1 MNPHVEGL
9 LDLSLF
15 HPVRDFKKRQG
26 KRIRGLLLQVSYE
39 LAGGIGKIPASV
51 GDAIESLH
59 AGSLVIDDIQDN
71 SNLRRGSATMH
82 QRIGVPLA
90 INAGN
95 WMYFQA
101 LEFLTEAP
109 IPAERRFRLVE
120 AMIGAARRCHEGQAL
135 DLFARVDQIPVEKWE
150 ETTHTISLLKTGS
163 LVELAVR
170 MGCIAADSP
179 DQLLSAMPH
188 FGQRIGIALQMRNDL
203 DEIASIA
210 QGYPAR
216 HLDTP
221 TRDDDLRNARLSW
234 PWVWAAKRIGAVEC
248 HKLTTKLIQ
257 NPDSRQLIAKELL
270 ETVGDCGDR
279 IIAGVIREQM
289 QRLADC
295 VVDQALLHDIAE
307 ILRSIDPCTHPTSVD
322 EPRAAN
328 SAIEVAPS

>member
-1 MNPHVEGL
+1 MNPHIEGL

-15 HPVRDFKKRQG
+15 NPVRDFKKRQG
-26 KRIRGLLLQVSYE
+26 KRIRGLLLQASYE
-39 LAGGIGKIPASV
+39 LAGGIGKIPASI

-82 QRIGVPLA
+82 RRIGVPLA

-109 IPAERRFRLVE
+109 FPPEMRFRLVE
-120 AMIGAARRCHEGQAL
+120 AMICAARRCHEGQAL

-170 MGCIAADSP
+170 MGCISADSP
-179 DQLLSAMPH
+179 DQLLSVMPH
-188 FGQRIGIALQMRNDL
+188 LGQRLGIALQMRNDL
-203 DEIASIA
+203 DEIATIA
-210 QGYPAR
+210 RGYPASYM
-216 HLDTP
+216 DTP

-234 PWVWAAKRIGAVEC
+234 PWVWAAKRIGVAKC
-248 HKLTTKLIQ
+248 HKLTSQLVR
-257 NPDSRQLIAKELL
+257 NPDSRQPIAKKLL
-270 ETVGDCGDR
+270 EMVGDYGDQ
-279 IIAGVIREQM
+279 IIGGVIREQM
-289 QRLADC
+289 QRLADY
-295 VVDQALLHDIAE
+295 VVDKALLHDIAE
-307 ILRSIDPCTHPTSVD
+307 ILQSIEPRTRPASID
-322 EPRAAN
+322 EPLSAN
-328 SAIEVAPS
+328 SGIEVAPT